1 MRVEHAVPG
10 PALRPW
16 IDRYWWYRAGPG
28 DLPRL
33 LPGTGAELWI
43 HWAGG
48 VHLDDGAGPVP
59 LPAAHLVC
67 LRGARW
73 EPVSREAGGFVAVR
87 FRAGAL
93 RHFLAPGVDEV
104 ADRVVSAAE
113 VWGPPARR
121 MAEQVCLASGPA
133 EQAAVLDRALAELLA
148 AHDRADP
155 WLDAAVRLVHRRPGE
170 VRVDALAE
178 HLGVTVRR
186 LQRAFPAAVGAG
198 PKAFQ
203 RVARFQRLTRTLLL
217 SGERR
222 YLPGA
227 LAAGYYDQAH
237 FVREFRHF
245 TGRPPT
251 ALLGQGLSHFYYE
264 RLPAPRQAGP

>member
-1 MRVEHAVPG
+1 MRVEHALPQ

-28 DLPRL
+28 ELPRL

-43 HWAGG
+43 HWAGE
-48 VHLDDGAGPVP
+48 VHLHGEAGPTP

-67 LRGARW
+67 LREARW
-73 EPVSREAGGFVAVR
+73 SPVAREAAGFVAVR

-93 RHFLAPGVDEV
+93 RHFLAAGVDEV
-104 ADRVVSAAE
+104 ADRVVGATD
-113 VWGPPARR
+113 VWGPVARR
-121 MAEQVCLASGPA
+121 MAEEVRLAPGPA
-133 EQAAVLDRALAELLA
+133 EQAAVLDRVLAELLA
-148 AHDRADP
+148 GHHRPDP
-155 WLDAAVRLVHRRPGE
+155 WLDAAVRLVYRRPGD
-170 VRVDALAE
+170 VRVDTLAE
-178 HLGVTVRR
+178 RLGVSSRR
-186 LQRAFPAAVGAG
+186 LQRAFPAAVGTG

-203 RVARFQRLTRTLLL
+203 RVARFQKLTRALLL
-217 SGERR
+217 SDERR

-227 LAAGYYDQAH
+227 MEAGYYDQAH
-237 FVREFRHF
+237 FVREFRRF

-264 RLPAPRQAGP
+264 RLLAPRQAGP